1 MDDRGVSDF
10 WKKAVM
16 RRLYEGRPRPVDL
29 SVSEMSVGL
38 AESVLDEDELFEAT
52 VYELRRDGLI
62 DYSMQT
68 APAGQV
74 FDARLT
80 PAGVLRYES
89 TNPNAPGKDTPLIA
103 AIARIRAILVSVS
116 TGGARI
122 QTLDG
127 EYQELF
133 AQVDDELRAMGL
145 ENSIP
150 FNDLWKWYGRWSE
163 GDLPSYQSRRQF
175 VAELIDPLV
184 TKIRTGRT
192 AVQVAPTGWP
202 LVDRQVGQARQRLA
216 AAKKEED
223 FQTVGLLSRETLISL
238 AQAVFDPARHP
249 TEEGINVSETDY
261 KRMIEAYIVIEMAG
275 GQSEEI
281 RKHAKSA
288 LDLANKVQHR
298 RTATFRDAAI
308 CLEATASIVN
318 IIAIVSG
325 RRDPAP

>member
-1 MDDRGVSDF
+1 
-10 WKKAVM
+10 
-16 RRLYEGRPRPVDL
+16 
-29 SVSEMSVGL
+29 
-38 AESVLDEDELFEAT
+38 
-52 VYELRRDGLI
+52 
-62 DYSMQT
+62 MQT

-192 AVQVAPTGWP
+192 AVQV
-202 LVDRQVGQARQRLA
+202 GQARQRLA